1 MRTMETQAIR
11 ERIEKTEETI
21 GKKKA
26 LIEKRLT
33 AIGKIHKKIGEFC
46 NAPSYDGTV
55 DSAKVFQMTVENV
68 WEAHK
73 DEVLKAHGESDNYY
87 RILTEGQW
95 DDVERAHYN
104 LFDYIESI
112 KNAQRDIAEKEN
124 TLETYKNRLAEAEE
138 RDNVFE
144 TMPDCMREF
153 LDSIIE
159 SWDAWD
165 KMRRASIK
173 EAREEYYNLQ
183 NEYRKAV
190 REHGRDSEEARALN
204 RESREIE
211 EGYSRFEW
219 IDLPYFSDDQI
230 HERNVKAGKALVLD
244 LYDRVSAITGGFQ
257 TADGLKMTRGN
268 NGFAVING
276 FVTGNGRTAKVQ
288 SVGAGGYNIQRFHI
302 RTLVHEV
309 H

>member
-11 ERIEKTEETI
+11 ERIEKTEETL

-26 LIEKRLT
+26 LIEKRLNT
-33 AIGKIHKKIGEFC
+33 IAKVHKQIGELC
-46 NAPSYDGTV
+46 KVSYDGTV
-55 DSAKVFQMTVENV
+55 DSAKDFARAVDDV
-68 WEAHK
+68 WIAHR
-73 DEVLKAHGESDNYY
+73 DEIQRTHGTSDNYY

-95 DDVERAHYN
+95 EKVESAYYN
-104 LFDYIESI
+104 LTDYIESI
-112 KNAQRDIAEKEN
+112 ENAQRDIAEKEK
-124 TLETYKNRLAEAEE
+124 TLETYRNRLAEAEE
-138 RDNVFE
+138 RDSVFE

-165 KMRRASIK
+165 RMRRESVK
-173 EAREEYYNLQ
+173 DARHEYYTLQ
-183 NEYRKAV
+183 DEYRSAV
-190 REHGRDSEEARALN
+190 REYGKNSDEAKRIN
-204 RESREIE
+204 REMREIE

-219 IDLPYFSDDQI
+219 IDLPYLDDDQI

>member
-33 AIGKIHKKIGEFC
+33 AIGKIHREIGQFCGAEF
-46 NAPSYDGTV
+46 NGTV
-55 DSAKVFQMTVENV
+55 ESARNFENAVNNV
-68 WEAHK
+68 WEAHR
-73 DEVLKAHGESDNYY
+73 DEICKTYGDSDNYY
-87 RILTEGQW
+87 AKLTEGQW
-95 DDVERAHYN
+95 GDVESAYYN
-104 LFDYIESI
+104 LTDYIESI
-112 KNAQRDIAEKEN
+112 KNAQRDIEEREK
-124 TLETYKNRLAEAEE
+124 TLETYRNRLAEAEE

-159 SWDAWD
+159 SWDLWD
-165 KMRRASIK
+165 KMRK
-173 EAREEYYNLQ
+173 ESVKTARNDYYALSD
-183 NEYRKAV
+183 EYRKAV
-190 REHGRDSEEARALN
+190 REHGNKSDEAREIN
-204 RESREIE
+204 KEMREIE
-211 EGYSRFEW
+211 ERYSRFEW
-219 IDLPYFSDDQI
+219 IDLPYLNEEQI
-230 HERNVKAGKALVLD
+230 HERNVKAGKSLVLD
-244 LYDRVSAITGGFQ
+244 LYDRVSAITGTFED
-257 TADGLKMTRGN
+257 ANNLKVTRGN
-268 NGFAVING
+268 EGYAVING

-288 SVGAGGYNIQRFHI
+288 SIGAGGYNIQRFHI

>member
-33 AIGKIHKKIGEFC
+33 AIGKIHKKIGGFC
-46 NAPSYDGTV
+46 GAEYNGDIE
-55 DSAKVFQMTVENV
+55 SAKMFYEAVRNV

-73 DEVLKAHGESDNYY
+73 DEVLKAHGDSNDYY

-95 DDVERAHYN
+95 ENVENAYYN

-112 KNAQRDIAEKEN
+112 KNAQRDIAEKEK

-138 RDNVFE
+138 RDSVFE

-159 SWDAWD
+159 SWDIWD
-165 KMRRASIK
+165 KMRRESVKK
-173 EAREEYYNLQ
+173 EREEYYALND
-183 NEYRKAV
+183 EYRKAV
-190 REHGRDSEEARALN
+190 REHGRNSDEARGIN
-204 RESREIE
+204 REMREIE
-211 EGYSRFEW
+211 ENHSRFEW